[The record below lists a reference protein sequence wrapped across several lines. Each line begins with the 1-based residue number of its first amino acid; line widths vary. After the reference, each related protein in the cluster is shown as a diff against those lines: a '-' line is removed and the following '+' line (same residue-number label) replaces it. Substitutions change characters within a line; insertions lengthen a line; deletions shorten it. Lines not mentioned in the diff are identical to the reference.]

1 MSVRAV
7 NAAVRRSSPMEG
19 RGKLQ
24 AIDRQLE
31 LLSAVSASI
40 RRLGGHPDTSLIDEL
55 LDERWECQWQLSDVP
70 ATVRT
75 DTVLQPFVTPV
86 DPCLWGRRRDSDFL

>member
-1 MSVRAV
+1 M
-7 NAAVRRSSPMEG
+7 
-19 RGKLQ
+19 GKLQ

-55 LDERWECQWQLSDVP
+55 LDERWECQWQLRDVP
-70 ATVRT
+70 ATVT
-75 DTVLQPFVTPV
+75 AGHGPAAF
-86 DPCLWGRRRDSDFL
+86 RDAG

>member
-1 MSVRAV
+1 M
-7 NAAVRRSSPMEG
+7 G
-19 RGKLQ
+19 RLQ

-55 LDERWECQWQLSDVP
+55 LDERWECQWQLRDLP

-75 DTVLQPFVTPV
+75 DHDAVAF
-86 DPCLWGRRRDSDFL
+86 RDAR

>member
-1 MSVRAV
+1 M
-7 NAAVRRSSPMEG
+7 
-19 RGKLQ
+19 GKLQ

-31 LLSAVSASI
+31 LLSAVSESI

-55 LDERWECQWQLSDVP
+55 LDERWECQWQLRDVP

-75 DTVLQPFVTPV
+75 DHAAAAL
-86 DPCLWGRRRDSDFL
+86 RDAG